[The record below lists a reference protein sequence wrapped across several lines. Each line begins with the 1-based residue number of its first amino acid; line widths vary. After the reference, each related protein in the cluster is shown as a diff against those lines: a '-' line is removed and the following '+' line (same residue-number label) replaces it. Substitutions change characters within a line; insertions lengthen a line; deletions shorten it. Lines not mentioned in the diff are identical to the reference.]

1 VERYGAL
8 IEEETGRLNVLIE
21 QVLRFASARS
31 GRIIGEKAPVR
42 VESVIEESV
51 EASRHV
57 LDAAGCVVE
66 TRIEPEL
73 PLVLGDELAL
83 RHAVQNLLENA
94 AKYGIDGSKWVGIS
108 ADRVVGGRHASVRI
122 RVCDRG
128 HGIPAEEQK
137 SIFDPF
143 YRGQRAIENQIH
155 GTGLGLNLVK
165 QIVEAHGGTVQ
176 VKSEIRKGT
185 EFTVE
190 LPAAQAENAA

>member
-1 VERYGAL
+1 M
-8 IEEETGRLNVLIE
+8 
-21 QVLRFASARS
+21 
-31 GRIIGEKAPVR
+31 
-42 VESVIEESV
+42 
-51 EASRHV
+51 
-57 LDAAGCVVE
+57 VE

-94 AKYGIDGSKWVGIS
+94 AKYGLDGSKWVGIS
-108 ADRVVGGRHASVRI
+108 ADRIVSDRHSSVRI
-122 RVCDRG
+122 RVCDHG

-143 YRGQRAIENQIH
+143 YRGRRAIENQIH

-190 LPAAQAENAA
+190 LPVAEAENAA